1 MITTMLIGVTTYW
14 LLTPDNE
21 QHPPWLNTSRLR
33 GYLPMTEFYSLK
45 EPNLDRLG
53 YDKGEKY
60 VERDVAT
67 SY

>member
-1 MITTMLIGVTTYW
+1 
-14 LLTPDNE
+14 
-21 QHPPWLNTSRLR
+21 
-33 GYLPMTEFYSLK
+33 MTKFFSLK

-60 VERDVAT
+60 VERDVTA